1 MKLTPELEYHLDKLV
16 KLLKDETYDLFQ
28 LSSSFDEYI
37 IDMVLAGDEVLV
49 TLIDYK
55 GDIQHKLTNSLN
67 TWSSSSC
74 T

>member
-1 MKLTPELEYHLDKLV
+1 MTPELEDHLNKLV

-28 LSSSFDEYI
+28 LSSSYDNYI

-49 TLIDYK
+49 TLINYK
-55 GDIQHKLTNSLN
+55 EDIQHKLTNSLN